1 MSQIEKVVVSAQQ
14 NIQPKQTVLPISI
27 NLPVVVDSPHDD
39 LDEAHTPL
47 PPGVA
52 YVKRTGIMY

>member
-52 YVKRTGIMY
+52 YF